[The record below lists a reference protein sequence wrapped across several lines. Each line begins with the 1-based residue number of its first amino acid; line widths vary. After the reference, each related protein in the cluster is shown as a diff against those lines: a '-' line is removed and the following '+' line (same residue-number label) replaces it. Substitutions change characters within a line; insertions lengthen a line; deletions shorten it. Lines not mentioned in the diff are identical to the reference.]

1 MNKEFFAYGDPKA
14 DPEQTHAFEH
24 YRISVLQPDLI
35 RVETSSNG
43 AYTDSRTQAVW
54 NRRFP
59 KCEYSLSFGEE
70 QVVVTT
76 KKAKFCFDRAK
87 GRVTEVYAG
96 GRRIVLKK
104 EGCMP
109 GTARTLD
116 FTWGNVRLGKSVVS
130 RHGAAAFEDDTL
142 LMDEKGDF
150 ARRSTDGRD
159 EYVFAAPSRIR
170 TLELFYML
178 TGRPPLIPRYALGN
192 WWSRFYPYSA
202 DEYIRLVDGFKKD
215 DLPFTVAVVDMDWHW
230 TDPGKRF
237 RYRSFGGAYM
247 FKKGWTGYTWNSEL
261 FPDHRAFLNELKKR
275 GMRVG
280 LNLHPAGGV
289 RSFEAQYPEMARR
302 AGVKEGERV
311 KFDPVS
317 QKAWKDYFEVLMHP
331 YERDGVDFWWIDWQ
345 QGKRSGLPG
354 LDPLWALNHFHFL
367 DSDRDS
373 RRGMILSR
381 YSGAGAHRYPVGFS
395 GDSIICWKS
404 LAFQPY
410 FTASASNAGYNYW
423 SHDIGGHTL
432 GNPADDELY
441 LRWIQFGVYSPV
453 LRLHSSDAVRSKEPK
468 NHPTVE
474 KEAAE
479 ALRFR
484 MRLIPYIYSCD
495 YYTYRDSVPLIRP
508 MYYHNLEEEAYAYKN
523 EYYFGTQLVAAP
535 VVTACDKRTGL
546 AKTEVWLP
554 KGNWIDIHTGEKRTG
569 GKFVAERGM
578 SSVPVYLKEGGIL
591 PLAEKSRRDA
601 ENPVSLE
608 LLLNPGKGKFT
619 LFEDDGISNA
629 YRFGGGAFTEFKTSL
644 KEGRLL
650 LKIAE
655 SGETEHIPEGRR
667 FVPNVLGG
675 KWRISAVNAGKLLGG
690 EIYADEDGRAEI
702 EFTREDAAE

>member
-1 MNKEFFAYGDPKA
+1 MNNNFFERGEPKA
-14 DPEQTHAFEH
+14 DSEQTHAFEH

-35 RVETSSNG
+35 RVETSANG
-43 AYTDSRTQAVW
+43 AYNDARTQAVR
-54 NRRFP
+54 NRLFP
-59 KCEYSLSFGEE
+59 KCEYSLSFGEK

-76 KKAKFCFDRAK
+76 KKAKFYFDRDK

-96 GRRIVLKK
+96 GRRIILKK

-116 FTWGNVRLGKSVVS
+116 FTFGNVKLGKSVVS
-130 RHGAAAFEDDTL
+130 RHGAASFEDDTL
-142 LMDEKGDF
+142 VMDENGDF
-150 ARRSTDGRD
+150 KARANGGRD

-202 DEYIRLVDGFKKD
+202 EEYLSLADGFKKD
-215 DLPFTVAVVDMDWHW
+215 DVPFTVAVVDMDWHW

-237 RYRSFGGAYM
+237 GYRSFGGAYM

-261 FPDHRAFLNELKKR
+261 FPDHRAFLNGLKKR
-275 GMRVG
+275 GLRVG

-302 AGVKEGERV
+302 SGVKDGKRV

-345 QGKRSGLPG
+345 QGRRSRMPG
-354 LDPLWALNHFHFL
+354 LDPLWALNHYHFL
-367 DSDRDS
+367 DSNRAD

-395 GDSIICWKS
+395 GDSIICWRS
-404 LAFQPY
+404 LRFQPY
-410 FTASASNAGYNYW
+410 FTASASNIGYNYW
-423 SHDIGGHTL
+423 SHDIGGHTF

-441 LRWIQFGVYSPV
+441 LRWIQFGVYSPI

-468 NHPTVE
+468 NHPSVE

-484 MRLIPYIYSCD
+484 MRLIPYIYSSD
-495 YYTYRDSVPLIRP
+495 YFTFRDAVPLIRP
-508 MYYHNLEEEAYAYKN
+508 MYYHNLEEEAYTYKN
-523 EYYFGTQLVAAP
+523 EYYFGTQLVVAP
-535 VVTACDKRTGL
+535 VVTKCDKRTGL

-554 KGNWIDIHTGEKRTG
+554 RGNWIDIHTGEKRKG
-569 GKFVAERGM
+569 GKFVAERGKA
-578 SSVPVYLKEGGIL
+578 SVPAFLKEGGIL
-591 PLAEKSRRDA
+591 PLAEKERRDA
-601 ENPVSLE
+601 LNPVEIE

-619 LFEDDGISNA
+619 LFEDDGISGA
-629 YRFGGGAFTEFKTSL
+629 YADGAGAFTEFKTSCSD
-644 KEGRLL
+644 GRLT
-650 LKIAE
+650 LKITQR
-655 SGETEHIPEGRR
+655 GETEHIPEGRR
-667 FVPNVLGG
+667 FVPRVPGEN
-675 KWRISAVNAGKLLGG
+675 WRISAVKTGRAVDGAV
-690 EIYADEDGRAEI
+690 YADENGIAEI
-702 EFTREDAAE
+702 ELIREDAAE